1 MISGLPALSLEQQ
14 QQAVERIQE
23 LMADGMSS
31 GQAIQL
37 VAAEIRETHTG
48 EMIAV
53 RFDDEDEE
61 DEDEARER
69 ANDHD
74 VNDDDDDD
82 DDEE

>member
-53 RFDDEDEE
+53 RFDDEDE
-61 DEDEARER
+61 DEDEEGEENARER
-69 ANDHD
+69 ADY
-74 VNDDDDDD
+74 DDA
-82 DDEE
+82 DDEEE

>member
-69 ANDHD
+69 ANYHD
-74 VNDDDDDD
+74 AHHA
-82 DDEE
+82 DDEEEE

>member
-23 LMADGMSS
+23 LMAEGMSS

-53 RFDDEDEE
+53 RFDDEDDDEVE
-61 DEDEARER
+61 DPEQADNEDDADEDE
-69 ANDHD
+69 
-74 VNDDDDDD
+74 
-82 DDEE
+82 

>member
-23 LMADGMSS
+23 LMAEGMSS

-53 RFDDEDEE
+53 RFDDEDNEDQDGE
-61 DEDEARER
+61 QDDED
-69 ANDHD
+69 DG
-74 VNDDDDDD
+74 
-82 DDEE
+82 DEEE

>member
-53 RFDDEDEE
+53 RFDDEDE
-61 DEDEARER
+61 DEEGEENARGR
-69 ANDHD
+69 ADY
-74 VNDDDDDD
+74 DDA
-82 DDEE
+82 DDEEE